1 MFLCGADVVLSAL
14 GRSLF
19 PADTRRLSI
28 FSMGA
33 ALTYN
38 RAMVVD
44 PIASTQEKGAAGA
57 SPGSGASRRW
67 LRWML
72 TSVLGTLALVAIFY
86 DVIASGQGL
95 PYLYQRIQTFVTIF
109 LGIFIEAVP
118 FLLAG
123 AIVSGLIAVFV
134 DQSAIDRYLPKAA
147 LPGAVVGG
155 LMGVVFP
162 VCECGVV
169 PVVRRLYEKGL
180 PLSIGIAFLLAA
192 PVVNPIVMLST
203 YSAFGWGAI
212 FAGRIVFSFL
222 IAVVVGFLFSRA
234 NPTEVLLPAIR
245 QAHADACC
253 SVHDSAHH
261 HPKVPLGQRFTRSL
275 TLAGDDFLDMG
286 RYLIAGSALAAAMQ
300 TIVPQS
306 ALLAVGQGPVIS
318 VLVMQA
324 LAFVLSVCSTVDA
337 FLALAFAGTFTTG
350 SVLAFLVFGPM
361 VDIKSSLMFLGVF
374 QRRTVAYLILLPLL
388 LSMLMGIWWNLNIGW

>member
-1 MFLCGADVVLSAL
+1 MFVDPTKPAPDDVNTGAAP
-14 GRSLF
+14 
-19 PADTRRLSI
+19 PADSH
-28 FSMGA
+28 
-33 ALTYN
+33 
-38 RAMVVD
+38 
-44 PIASTQEKGAAGA
+44 ASA
-57 SPGSGASRRW
+57 PSRQW
-67 LRWML
+67 LRWAL
-72 TSVLGTLALVAIFY
+72 TLTLGALALVAIFY
-86 DVIASGQGL
+86 DVVVSGQGL

-123 AIVSGLIAVFV
+123 SIVSGLIAVFV

-147 LPGAVVGG
+147 LPGAMVGG

-192 PVVNPIVMLST
+192 PVVNPVVILST

-212 FAGRIVFSFL
+212 FVGRIVFSFL

-234 NPTEVLLPAIR
+234 TPEEVLLPDVC

-253 SVHDSAHH
+253 SVHDHDHH
-261 HPKVPLGQRFTRSL
+261 QPKEPLSRRFTQSF
-275 TLAGDDFLDMG
+275 TLAGDDFLDMV
-286 RYLIAGSALAAAMQ
+286 RYLIAGSMLAAAMQ
-300 TIVPQS
+300 TLVPQS
-306 ALLAVGQGPVIS
+306 ALLAVGQGPVVS

-374 QRRTVAYLILLPLL
+374 QRRAVAYLILLPML